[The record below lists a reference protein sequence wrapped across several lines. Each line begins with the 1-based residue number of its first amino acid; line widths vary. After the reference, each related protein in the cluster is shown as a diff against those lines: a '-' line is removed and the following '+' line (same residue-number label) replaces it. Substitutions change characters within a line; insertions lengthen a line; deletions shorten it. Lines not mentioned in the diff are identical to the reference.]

1 MPTISWYGG
10 LLVFSILKCSTAQHR
25 DSSALRINQ
34 VATDATAESA
44 LQRDPL
50 LRALQKT
57 AKTRVEPVIPG
68 QQMKHVKIDGVS
80 SGSRDATTRRKV
92 RGKAASSSPP
102 LPNV

>member
-68 QQMKHVKIDGVS
+68 QQMEHVNIDGVS
-80 SGSRDATTRRKV
+80 SGNGDTSARSEV
-92 RGKAASSSPP
+92 GGKAALSSPA
-102 LPNV
+102 LANV